1 MKKLFIELLQHS
13 IFVREQNRTKPA
25 IYLPIYV
32 DPVSSLQDLSF
43 YSFQPESQC
52 DPRLPSNLI
61 FYPPFSMFT

>member
-13 IFVREQNRTKPA
+13 IFVIEQNRTKPT

-32 DPVSSLQDLSF
+32 DPVSSLQDSSF

-52 DPRLPSNLI
+52 DPKLPPNLI
-61 FYPPFSMFT
+61 FYPPCTTYT